1 MLPAW
6 RGRSPAYGTA
16 RVTTLEATCR
26 ALDCQ
31 PGDLLQYVAD

>member
-6 RGRSPAYGTA
+6 RGRSPAYGTV
-16 RVTTLEATCR
+16 RVTTLEAICR
-26 ALDCQ
+26 ALDCR